1 MTKLYILNGPNKG
14 QFFEL
19 KGDTIYIG
27 RSPDNDIQ
35 MKDLT
40 VSLKHLKIVTKA
52 NKYFIEDLK
61 SKNGTFVSGKQ
72 INPDKEF
79 EVKEGI
85 PIAIGGTV
93 ICLGKVYPEDD
104 LDMADL
110 AILDSID
117 FSKELGENGKVSAQD
132 RILSLQRNM
141 ELVYKVSDVLMQ
153 SLDINET
160 LEKILNYILD
170 LLKRTDR
177 GFFILVDDETGEISE
192 SISIFKKRKDDNTD
206 TYSRKIVDR
215 VIREGK
221 AVIMSNTLME
231 DEANLSES
239 MKLMKIKSV
248 MCVPLIS
255 RSKIRGVLYID
266 SINKPY
272 GFRRGDLFLL
282 TALGSSA
289 AIAIENA
296 SLYSRK
302 NIGDRTDNFEKDSK
316 KDSKK

>member
-1 MTKLYILNGPNKG
+1 MTKLHILNGPNKG

-61 SKNGTFVSGKQ
+61 SKNGTFVDGKQ

-104 LDMADL
+104 LDMEDL

-170 LLKRTDR
+170 FLKRTER
-177 GFFILVDDETGEISE
+177 GFFLLVDDETGEISE
-192 SISIFKKRKDDNTD
+192 SISIFKKSKDDNTD
-206 TYSRKIVDR
+206 MYSRTIVDR

-255 RSKIRGVLYID
+255 RSKIRGVIYID

-272 GFRRGDLFLL
+272 AFRRGDLFLL

-296 SLYSRK
+296 SLYSRE

-316 KDSKK
+316 KDSRK